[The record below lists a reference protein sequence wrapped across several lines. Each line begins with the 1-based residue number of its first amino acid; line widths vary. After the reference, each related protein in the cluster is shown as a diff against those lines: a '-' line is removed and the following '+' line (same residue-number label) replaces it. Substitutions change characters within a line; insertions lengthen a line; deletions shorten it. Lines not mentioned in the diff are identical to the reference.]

1 MIIMN
6 VEPVDVDN
14 ELFISDL
21 DGTLLSPQHQI
32 SPYTKTVLQ
41 RAIQLGLK
49 FSVASARSYHSI
61 RQILSD
67 LPLNRPI
74 IANNGA
80 VIYSPEGKCLYRAL
94 IHGALLESI
103 FEAIKKLGFLPLLSI
118 EGNTSKLYYAKDCPK
133 CIRDYMATKR
143 ATGDTRLTEISD
155 VFSVKEGIITITLL
169 DDTKVLE
176 NAYEQLKRLKLDGLN
191 MYLMPLPEGHGL
203 STLTIN
209 SKEADKGIA
218 VKRLM
223 AMEDRPLKVTVFG
236 DHLNDLSLF
245 AVADTKVAVENAQPA
260 LKAVADRCVHSN
272 AADGVARYLEE
283 RLDLK

>member
-6 VEPVDVDN
+6 VEPVDLEN

-32 SPYTKTVLQ
+32 SPYTRSVLQ
-41 RAIQLGLK
+41 RALKMGLK

-67 LPLNRPI
+67 LPLNRPV

-80 VIYSPEGKCLYRAL
+80 VIYSAEGKCLYHAV
-94 IHGALLESI
+94 IEGPLLETI
-103 FEAIKKLGFLPLLSI
+103 FAAIKALGFSPLLSI
-118 EGNTSKLYYAKDCPK
+118 EGDVPKLYYAQNSPK
-133 CIRDYMATKR
+133 CISDYMAAKK
-143 ATGDTRLTEISD
+143 ATGDARITAIPD

-169 DDTKVLE
+169 DKTALMSDAFERL
-176 NAYEQLKRLKLDGLN
+176 QGLKLDGLN
-191 MYLMPLPEGHGL
+191 LYLMPLPEEGGL

-209 SKEADKGIA
+209 SKEADKGKA

-223 AMEDRPLKVTVFG
+223 AMEDRSLKVTVFG

-245 AVADTKVAVENAQPA
+245 SVADIKVAVENAEPA
-260 LKAVADRCVHSN
+260 LIAVADQLILSN
-272 AADGVARYLEE
+272 VADGVARYLEE